1 MFSCEMGDCC
11 EYLYPG
17 FKQRNNA
24 SLAVPAI
31 ARLAS
36 ICAPGDASELRFRNE
51 WLRVGLGMTTST
63 PQTHDLSNASGA
75 ASHAHTDTAPIPITR
90 RRIDLILI
98 GIGLIV
104 VVVLATSAGLLR
116 WGSSF
121 SNNYV
126 HDELSSQN
134 ISFNDEAS
142 LRKEGRTDL
151 VKYAGQTLDSGQ
163 KAQAYASYIDGHLT
177 KIGAGKTFADLGA
190 PETAAKD
197 AVKTAVAA
205 NASTTEIAQL
215 QSDADAISA
224 TRNTVFKGETL
235 RGLLLSAYAWSTVGR
250 IAGIAAL
257 GAALAAIAMAVLVI
271 LGFVHVRRNQAT
283 TMAH

>member
-1 MFSCEMGDCC
+1 
-11 EYLYPG
+11 
-17 FKQRNNA
+17 
-24 SLAVPAI
+24 
-31 ARLAS
+31 
-36 ICAPGDASELRFRNE
+36 
-51 WLRVGLGMTTST
+51 MTTST
-63 PQTHDLSNASGA
+63 PHSHELPNASGA
-75 ASHAHTDTAPIPITR
+75 VTHTPANTAPIAITR

-98 GIGLIV
+98 GIGLIA

-134 ISFNDEAS
+134 ISFKDEAS
-142 LRKEGRTDL
+142 LRTEGRDDL
-151 VKYAGQTLDSGQ
+151 VRYAGQTLDSGP
-163 KAQAYASYIDGHLT
+163 KAQAYASYINGHLA
-177 KIGAGKTFADLGA
+177 KIGAGKTFADLGV

-197 AVKTAVAA
+197 AVKAAVAA
-205 NASTTEIAQL
+205 NASTTEIARL
-215 QSDADAISA
+215 QTDADAISA

-257 GAALAAIAMAVLVI
+257 GAALAAIAMTGLVI
-271 LGFVHVRRNQAT
+271 LGFLHVRRNQAT
-283 TMAH
+283 FAH